1 MKIIQLLLT
10 FNPFVSRD
18 PNLRCLQSGLCS
30 SKENDKVNCENAE
43 VTGANIHT
51 ELDNKY
57 FNDISFK
64 RSDCVVTLVALQKS
78 IKTNGETLH
87 FDPLRLFS
95 RLIFTAE
102 RTDKFIDYFQY
113 ELTQEPTALFKDGFM
128 RESHKSDVK
137 NILLENTRIFENYP
151 SSKIVVDGGALL
163 HQVSLKKS
171 CTYSEVIDQY
181 FTYLSNNYGLCIV
194 AFDGYGNGASTK
206 DHEHRKRT
214 KGILFPNIKTELKM
228 IAYNNHNDFL
238 SNDQNKAQFIS
249 FLANHL
255 RGKGF
260 TVHRS
265 LNDADRL
272 ILKCAIELAAV
283 GNVRTVIADD
293 TDILVLNPMWLIFFC
308 SH

>member
-1 MKIIQLLLT
+1 M
-10 FNPFVSRD
+10 
-18 PNLRCLQSGLCS
+18 
-30 SKENDKVNCENAE
+30 
-43 VTGANIHT
+43 
-51 ELDNKY
+51 
-57 FNDISFK
+57 
-64 RSDCVVTLVALQKS
+64 
-78 IKTNGETLH
+78 
-87 FDPLRLFS
+87 
-95 RLIFTAE
+95 
-102 RTDKFIDYFQY
+102 
-113 ELTQEPTALFKDGFM
+113 
-128 RESHKSDVK
+128 
-137 NILLENTRIFENYP
+137 
-151 SSKIVVDGGALL
+151 
-163 HQVSLKKS
+163 
-171 CTYSEVIDQY
+171 
-181 FTYLSNNYGLCIV
+181 SNNYGLCIV

-228 IAYNNHNDFL
+228 IPYNNQNDFL

-272 ILKCAIELAAV
+272 IVKCAIELAAV